1 MGLLTVYRKT
11 VADLA
16 SPKVLA
22 AYFVPFLVL
31 NGMLAL
37 GSRNDF
43 EAGMTLAQQEATMS
57 TSFAF
62 LSYFL
67 TLGFPF
73 LALVAVFGANTL
85 AKEAEAGTLRI
96 LLSKPTR
103 RWKILFA
110 TFAAIVTYSL
120 LVALASLLVVAV
132 MLYVFGG
139 AHPATLSAGIF
150 AWLPGSLLYA
160 LFGASVVCSLALAL
174 AAWTGDRLKTVLG
187 ALSIAALHFGFMPA
201 RVFAGEERYED
212 YFLYLFDVNYHF
224 GQAFVFL
231 HRLVG
236 DGFDVETQAQ
246 LALPSGVYEPPAEQS
261 DGLPESLDLVEHV
274 SMELSVFLLALVAV
288 VAFVLAL
295 RRFQRMDV

>member
-1 MGLLTVYRKT
+1 MGFLTISRKT
-11 VADLA
+11 VADL
-16 SPKVLA
+16 SNPKILA

-37 GSRNDF
+37 GAANDF
-43 EAGMTLAQQEATMS
+43 EAGMTLAQQEAIIS
-57 TSFAF
+57 TNFAF
-62 LSYFL
+62 MTFILI
-67 TLGFPF
+67 LGFPF

-103 RWKILFA
+103 RWKILLA
-110 TFAAIVTYSL
+110 TFAAIVTYSFL
-120 LVALASLLVVAV
+120 IALASLLVVAV
-132 MLYVFGG
+132 MLYVWSG
-139 AHPATLSAGIF
+139 AHPAALSAGIF

-160 LFGASVVCSLALAL
+160 LFGASVVAALALAL
-174 AAWTGDRLKTVLG
+174 AVWTGDRLKTVLG
-187 ALSIAALHFGFMPA
+187 ALSVAALHFGFIA
-201 RVFAGEERYED
+201 VRVFAGAERYED

-224 GQAFVFL
+224 GHAFVFV

-236 DGFDVETQAQ
+236 DGFDVETQVT
-246 LALPSGVYEPPAEQS
+246 LAGPSGVYEAPAEQS